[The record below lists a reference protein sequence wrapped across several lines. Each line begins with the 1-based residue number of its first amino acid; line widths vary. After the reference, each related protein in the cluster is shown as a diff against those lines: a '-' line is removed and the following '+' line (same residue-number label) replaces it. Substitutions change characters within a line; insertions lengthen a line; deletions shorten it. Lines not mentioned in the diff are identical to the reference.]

1 MVPAPP
7 VNKDLKQFRIHI
19 LCINEP
25 RVVVKDCNIFKERE
39 KFMETP
45 ENQNTLLLD
54 VEKRFDPRNSSN
66 NDIPQLKPKTIKR
79 RYSNLSRVAAG

>member
-7 VNKDLKQFRIHI
+7 VNKDLKQFGIHN

-54 VEKRFDPRNSSN
+54 VEKPFDPRNSSN
-66 NDIPQLKPKTIKR
+66 NIPQLKPTTIKR
-79 RYSNLSRVAAG
+79 SIQ